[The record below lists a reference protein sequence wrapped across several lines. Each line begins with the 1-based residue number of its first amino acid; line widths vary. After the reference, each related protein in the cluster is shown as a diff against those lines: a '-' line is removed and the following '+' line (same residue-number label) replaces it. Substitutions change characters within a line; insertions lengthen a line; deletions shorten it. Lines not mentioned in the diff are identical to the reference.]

1 MGALQ
6 AKHLTRE
13 QFAMN
18 HPAGRIG
25 RRLIL
30 RVGDCMLAGASI
42 PVASP
47 GDSIMGCL
55 QELTSKA
62 CGCVLVTGPQQQL
75 LGTFTDGDL
84 RRTLQ
89 AQGPGLFDMRVR
101 KDHFLIISS
110 SLMTTGLSSTTGK
123 D

>member
-1 MGALQ
+1 MRLHQEKDWLQ

-25 RRLIL
+25 RRLML
-30 RVGDCMLAGASI
+30 RVGDCMLVGDKI
-42 PVASP
+42 PVAAP

-55 QELTSKA
+55 NELTSKA
-62 CGCVLVTGPQQQL
+62 CGCVLVMGPQQQL

-89 AQGPGLFDMRVR
+89 AQGPALFDLKVAY
-101 KDHFLIISS
+101 
-110 SLMTTGLSSTTGK
+110 TAC
-123 D
+123 

>member
-1 MGALQ
+1 
-6 AKHLTRE
+6 
-13 QFAMN
+13 MN

-30 RVGDCMLAGASI
+30 RVGDCMLSGASI
-42 PVASP
+42 PLAHP

-55 QELTSKA
+55 DELTSKA
-62 CGCVLVTGPQQQL
+62 CGCVLVIGPEHQL

-89 AQGPGLFDMRVR
+89 AQGPGLFDLKVVLWDVVR
-101 KDHFLIISS
+101 
-110 SLMTTGLSSTTGK
+110 MGGLSTGSTCSRQQEVQEPSRLCAL
-123 D
+123 